1 MSFGQ
6 ALLYFLRE
14 ALLNLGR
21 SFRVSLLAIV
31 TIAVSLFVGGAFLL
45 VGSNLESAVEG
56 WRAEARLVVYLEPA
70 AAAQL
75 ARLAAEAAA
84 PAWVEAVET
93 VTPEA
98 ARERFQRS
106 FPALGDLVEG
116 WSEEPLPAS
125 IEVRAARGVPEAELA
140 AWIDRW
146 RQRPEVAMVDDDR
159 EWLRDLGA
167 VVAVVRG
174 VGLALA
180 AALLGAAIFT
190 IASVIRLTAWLHG
203 EEIAIMRLVGATEF
217 FIRGPFWV
225 EGLLQGLFGGGAAVA
240 ALWAAWRLVEA
251 RAAGSLAASLAVGG
265 FLSWRQLAFLV
276 LLGGAAGLAGAIVSL
291 RRETLGEE

>member
-6 ALLYFLRE
+6 ALLYFVRE
-14 ALLNLGR
+14 ALRNLGR
-21 SFRVSLLAIV
+21 SLRVSLLAIV

-45 VGSNLESAVEG
+45 VGSNLEAAVEG
-56 WRAEARLVVYLEPA
+56 WRAEARIVLYLEPA
-70 AAAQL
+70 AAGAVS
-75 ARLAAEAAA
+75 RLAAEAAA
-84 PAWVEAVET
+84 PAWVKAAEP

-98 ARERFQRS
+98 ARARFRRS

-116 WSEEPLPAS
+116 WGEEPLPAS
-125 IEVRAARGVPEAELA
+125 IEVTLAPEVPGTELGGWLESWRG
-140 AWIDRW
+140 
-146 RQRPEVAMVDDDR
+146 RPEVAMVDDDR

-167 VVAVVRG
+167 VVTVVRG
-174 VGLALA
+174 IGITLA
-180 AALLGAAIFT
+180 AVLLGAAIFT
-190 IASVIRLTAWLHG
+190 IASVIRLTVWLHG

-240 ALWAAWRLVEA
+240 ALWGVHRLVEA
-251 RAAGSLAASLAVGG
+251 RATDSLAASLAVGG
-265 FLSWRQLAFLV
+265 FLSWRQVAFLV